1 VREGEV
7 VGLPGPDGAGETT
20 AIRCIATPL
29 PVPPG
34 TARVFGH
41 DADRDR
47 VAVRRPFGCVPR
59 QLSADAA
66 LTGRENIT
74 LVARVCDV
82 PRRERAARVARA
94 AAAVTIVITAL
105 LGVSPTRSPLRLLGV
120 AAAVVLGPAP
130 PPPAHGWAGSPAD

>member
-1 VREGEV
+1 M
-7 VGLPGPDGAGETT
+7 VGLPGPGGAGETT
-20 AIRCIATPL
+20 AIRRITTPL

-34 TARVFGH
+34 TARAFGH
-41 DADRDR
+41 VADRDR
-47 VAVRRPFGCVPR
+47 TTARRPLGHVPR

-66 LTGRENIT
+66 PTGRENVT

-94 AAAVTIVITAL
+94 AAAVAIVISAL
-105 LGVSPTRSPLRLLGV
+105 LGVSPTWNPLPLLGV

-130 PPPAHGWAGSPAD
+130 PPPAHCWAGSPAD